1 MSFVLSEISFVFSK
15 TKGDVL
21 CVISEGQEEVV
32 IKFHVIVV
40 LMLLL
45 FRHFLCELKQ
55 MTLMRS

>member
-1 MSFVLSEISFVFSK
+1 M
-15 TKGDVL
+15 L
-21 CVISEGQEEVV
+21 CVLSEGQEEVV